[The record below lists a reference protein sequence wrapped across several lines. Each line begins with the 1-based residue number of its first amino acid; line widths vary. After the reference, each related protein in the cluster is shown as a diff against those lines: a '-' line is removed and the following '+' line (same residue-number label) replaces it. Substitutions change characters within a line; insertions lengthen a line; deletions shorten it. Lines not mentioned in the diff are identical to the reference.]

1 MTAVR
6 RSIATTIERGE
17 HSYSVSVQETFEVD
31 SWTGCRASRDVGRLV
46 SGAGAGSSARPG
58 ERTNQ
63 AVENPVYEA
72 APPQPTTGTRNE
84 QVDDLV
90 PCTRQAAPPVHRSS
104 RCWWSCGSQTAGSN
118 IPRAASLLSSRT
130 HVCKLHIHPKDP
142 LVPRLLGTMESFA
155 DRWTGRS
162 SVDLRCADPSFLL
175 AQHWSFS
182 SSSRCE
188 GEERRN
194 GVRGCR

>member
-17 HSYSVSVQETFEVD
+17 HSYSASVQETFEVD

-90 PCTRQAAPPVHRSS
+90 PCTRQAAPLERRSS
-104 RCWWSCGSQTAGSN
+104 RCWWSCRSQTDRRLKHT
-118 IPRAASLLSSRT
+118 PSLLSSRT
-130 HVCKLHIHPKDP
+130 HLCELHIHPKDP
-142 LVPRLLGTMESFA
+142 LVPRLLGATSCA
-155 DRWTGRS
+155 DRWTERS